1 MLPQSLRTGKA
12 KGSQPCRDYSESRE
26 PDPANA
32 QEERN
37 PLPSELLDAR
47 ETAARAKTPEPS
59 QDTALEMQI
68 KMPSGFCPMSD
79 LKKKKNTLRDG
90 SGGREKDKEHFWEN
104 CMCFSMYFRSL

>member
-1 MLPQSLRTGKA
+1 MPQSLRTSKA
-12 KGSQPCRDYSESRE
+12 AGSQPWRDDSESRE

-32 QEERN
+32 QEKRN

-47 ETAARAKTPEPS
+47 ETTARAKTPEPS

-79 LKKKKNTLRDG
+79 LKKKNKTL
-90 SGGREKDKEHFWEN
+90 
-104 CMCFSMYFRSL
+104 